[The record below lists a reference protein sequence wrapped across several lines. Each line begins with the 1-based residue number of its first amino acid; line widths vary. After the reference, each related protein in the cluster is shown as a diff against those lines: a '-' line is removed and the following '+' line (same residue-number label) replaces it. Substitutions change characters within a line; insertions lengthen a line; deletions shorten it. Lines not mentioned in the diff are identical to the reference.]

1 MEEYYIAEILLMIM
15 LKDKELYMIKMEK
28 LNMMDI
34 GLLIERKE
42 MENISLK
49 MEIIIKDI
57 SKMEKEMEKEHYITK
72 ME

>member
-1 MEEYYIAEILLMIM
+1 MIM